1 MRLAPVVEQLEKEYQ
16 GKVKIVAADVGET
29 EEVTSSLGIA
39 SIPTIIFFK
48 DGKEVS
54 RIVGA
59 YPKQRFVDEIKAHF
73 GV

>member
-1 MRLAPVVEQLEKEYQ
+1 MVEQLEKDYK
-16 GKVKIVAADVGET
+16 GKVKIVAADVGEV
-29 EEVTSSLGIA
+29 EEVAASLGIA
-39 SIPTIIFFK
+39 SIPTLIFFK

-59 YPKQRFVDEIKAHF
+59 YPKQKFVEEIKAQF